1 MSAPLSPTRLLI
13 VDDHESVRAGLRFL
27 LSGEPDFQIVG
38 EASSVATALRAIDEL
53 TPDVVLL
60 DFGLG
65 AENGD
70 VVLDVLATR
79 PNPPRVVMLSMED
92 ERVVG
97 QEMAR
102 RGAAD
107 YI

>member
-1 MSAPLSPTRLLI
+1 MGHGKCQICRVNPNTDTSALRLLI

-38 EASSVATALRAIDEL
+38 EAYSVATALHEVETRR
-53 TPDVVLL
+53 PDIVLL

-70 VVLDVLATR
+70 RVLDALAVQA
-79 PNPPRVVMLSMED
+79 NPPRVLMLSMED
-92 ERVVG
+92 E
-97 QEMAR
+97 
-102 RGAAD
+102 
-107 YI
+107 